1 MYDKNFEFS
10 NGQAL
15 TASAAT
21 TNAKNFGAQVSFGD
35 GSPLY
40 MHFLVTVAA
49 GGTAPTA
56 QFGAQDSA
64 DDITYGTLVQSEA
77 FAAAQLGKG
86 AHIALPLPNI
96 KSRPKQYLRGYV
108 TLGGTTPTLTIDSWL
123 SNDPSI
129 K

>member
-10 NGQAL
+10 SGQAL
-15 TASAAT
+15 TASGAT

-49 GGTAPTA
+49 GGTSPTA
-56 QFGAQDSA
+56 KFEAQDSA
-64 DDITYGTLVQSEA
+64 DDSTYGTLASLEA

-86 AHIALPLPNI
+86 EHFAIALPNI
-96 KSRPKQYLRGYV
+96 KNRPKQYLRGYV
-108 TLGGTTPTLTIDSWL
+108 TLGGTSPTLTIDCWL
-123 SNDPSI
+123 SNDSSI
-129 K
+129 N